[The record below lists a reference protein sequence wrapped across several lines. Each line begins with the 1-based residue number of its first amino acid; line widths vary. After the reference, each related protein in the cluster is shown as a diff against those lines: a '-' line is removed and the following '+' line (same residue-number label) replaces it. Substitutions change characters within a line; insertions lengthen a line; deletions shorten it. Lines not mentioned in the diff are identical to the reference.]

1 VGLGGSC
8 LLSLLVNLL
17 GTIKRY
23 LLGLLPSTPNW
34 SIILGMQTDP
44 QYKLR
49 LPADL
54 KDKIKAASE
63 ENHRSMNAEIVAR
76 LENSFTP
83 RKHRDGEGAPDR
95 KESLIEEDLF
105 SADDVI
111 AMYEELD
118 AAMKKIARMRG
129 SREKFRERHNKDKGE
144 G

>member
-1 VGLGGSC
+1 M
-8 LLSLLVNLL
+8 NLL

-83 RKHRDGEGAPDR
+83 HKHRDGEGAPDR